1 MTGTAATS
9 VPQSFNSPPHEG
21 IRGLRSLASAKGFHL
36 RRTWARVS
44 RTRPHGRNLGSPVE
58 PRGPGLGIFPGA
70 IGAQAPALARGVPT
84 PSLDPRRTPASLDKR
99 PSASMALG
107 HQGPGWGQLAY
118 VAANPQ
124 TPPSRPHHYEDPPVL
139 PSVKGSPFTDG
150 RTGGRPPGD
159 GFPPSRGCLVWGPE
173 AGPRMRRQA
182 PSPQGC
188 LRATGPTL
196 EISCQVH
203 RVPGVVSGETEV
215 LPATQRTPRFL
226 LDPTCQRSPTPAE
239 AECPGKTWGPRVGEG
254 GRPLFS
260 SRWSGRCGRN
270 PHPPRGSPG
279 GTQA

>member
-1 MTGTAATS
+1 M
-9 VPQSFNSPPHEG
+9 
-21 IRGLRSLASAKGFHL
+21 
-36 RRTWARVS
+36 
-44 RTRPHGRNLGSPVE
+44 E

-159 GFPPSRGCLVWGPE
+159 GFCPGRGWLVSGPDL
-173 AGPRMRRQA
+173 GLRMRRQA
-182 PSPQGC
+182 PPPQAS
-188 LRATGPTL
+188 LRAWAPPLRYPARFTGSLRSCPGKRKPSLPPRGPRVFPWTTL
-196 EISCQVH
+196 PS
-203 RVPGVVSGETEV
+203 S
-215 LPATQRTPRFL
+215 
-226 LDPTCQRSPTPAE
+226 SPTPAE
-239 AECPGKTWGPRVGEG
+239 TEVPGKTWGPRAGAGAGAGHGAQPG
-254 GRPLFS
+254 GFRSGGQNPRP
-260 SRWSGRCGRN
+260 
-270 PHPPRGSPG
+270 PTGSAR
-279 GTQA
+279 GTQAYASP